1 MQDVKESRQVNNSF
15 EKGTLVVVV
24 SGKVDASKYVDPSVS
39 VARVLEVGEHDLFLE
54 HDSSNHIVV
63 SKQLCVPIQMKSDV
77 LIKSVPL
84 LPKIGDMIMYHG
96 KLSWR
101 DKGPTTVTG
110 TVYEIEYKLGAPVY
124 AKVLSSNSGMKVV
137 PYENLLVLQTK
148 PS

>member
-1 MQDVKESRQVNNSF
+1 MQDAKESRQVDSSF
-15 EKGTLVVVV
+15 EKGGLVVII
-24 SGKVDASKYVDPSVS
+24 SGKVDSSKYADPSVS

-63 SKQLCVPIQMKSDV
+63 SKKLCVPIQMKSDV
-77 LIKSVPL
+77 LTKSAPL

-101 DKGPTTVTG
+101 DKGVTTITG
-110 TVYEIEYKLGAPVY
+110 TVYEIEYRLGSPAYV
-124 AKVLSSNSGMKVV
+124 KVLSSNSGMKVV